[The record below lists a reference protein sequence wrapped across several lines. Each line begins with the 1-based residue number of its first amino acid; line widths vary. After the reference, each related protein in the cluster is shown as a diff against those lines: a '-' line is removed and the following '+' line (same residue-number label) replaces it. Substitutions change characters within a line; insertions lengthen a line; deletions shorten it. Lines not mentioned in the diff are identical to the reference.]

1 MDTAKTYRML
11 EIEEEFG
18 GDIREIIR
26 DLREVGGG
34 STWRTV
40 AGILDVS
47 RNTLREWRRSLG
59 LGVGRPGSG
68 GRTDPL
74 SYPHGVHTKSL
85 EHRAIEAG
93 YESGTDWVLE
103 LRLQRSLS
111 CVQAATVLGVHPI
124 TVSRYTPEDMRR
136 CIEDWRCL

>member
-11 EIEEEFG
+11 EVEAEFG
-18 GDIREIIR
+18 APLQDVIR

-40 AGILDVS
+40 AGILGIS
-47 RNTLREWRRSLG
+47 RNTLREWRRTLG
-59 LGVGRPGSG
+59 LGVGKPGDG

-103 LRLQRSLS
+103 LRLRRGLS
-111 CVQAATVLGVHPI
+111 CAQAADVLGVHPETI
-124 TVSRYTPEDMRR
+124 SRYTPVNMRG
-136 CIEDWRCL
+136 CVEDWR